1 MSVKRAMLDSAARN
15 VLLIDHTK
23 LARTA
28 LHRVAP
34 LSRFD
39 LVLVDDGA
47 PADALRDLDEHKVHY
62 EVCATSM
69 TRGGDD
75 PTGAT

>member
-1 MSVKRAMLDSAARN
+1 MLDSAARN

-23 LARTA
+23 LGRVA

-39 LVLVDDGA
+39 LLLVDDGA
-47 PADALRDLDEHKVHY
+47 SAGALRDLDEHQVRY
-62 EVCATSM
+62 EVCTTKGAA
-69 TRGGDD
+69 DD
-75 PTGAT
+75 RAGVT